1 MQPDWSA
8 VAAIVV
14 ALSAGFTAVAF
25 VVRTESRTLNV
36 QIGDLRRRVEIM
48 EDMLEKIADFQ
59 GQLAVINERQ
69 LQSGKRQDEADKRAN
84 EMGVRL
90 HEFRKAGS

>member
-1 MQPDWSA
+1 
-8 VAAIVV
+8 
-14 ALSAGFTAVAF
+14 
-25 VVRTESRTLNV
+25 
-36 QIGDLRRRVEIM
+36 M

-84 EMGVRL
+84 EMSVRL

>member
-1 MQPDWSA
+1 MQLDWAA
-8 VAAIVV
+8 VAAIIV

-25 VVRTESRTLNV
+25 VVRTESRTLNI

-48 EDMLEKIADFQ
+48 EEVLEKIADFQ
-59 GQLAVINERQ
+59 GQIAVINERQ

-84 EMGVRL
+84 ELAARMLRQ
-90 HEFRKAGS
+90 ADS